1 MVTAGRLAAMLLLLS
16 LALAVVVP
24 VAAQEPCRS
33 RGTLDPAY
41 CDEDGDLVAD
51 PPRDP
56 RRWRSPGTLVF
67 TYAPVEDPA
76 IYEELFRPF
85 MDHLARATGR
95 RVVYYQVHSY
105 AAQVEAMRSGRL
117 HIGAFATGATGF
129 AVNLAGAVPFAQR
142 GSAEGPAGYA
152 VIVLVRR
159 DSPYQKLTDLKG
171 KKLAHA
177 TPSSHSGNIAPRV
190 LFPPLGLTPDTDYK
204 VVYSGGHD
212 KTVFG
217 VNSGDYDAGTVAST
231 VFERMVNRGTV
242 KGDAFRV
249 IYRSDLFPTAAFAHA
264 HDLHPELAGKIRQA
278 FEAYRYPPELRKAFE
293 GSDRFLPASYKKDW
307 HVVRLI
313 AEQAEG
319 GYTRGGL
326 DEMARREEAEAKKRA
341 DEAARKK
348 R

>member
-1 MVTAGRLAAMLLLLS
+1 MATPRMLVATLVVLLS
-16 LALAVVVP
+16 LALP
-24 VAAQEPCRS
+24 GVASSSAEACKS
-33 RGTLDPAY
+33 RGSLDQLY

-51 PPRDP
+51 PPKDP
-56 RRWRSPGTLVF
+56 KKLRNPGTLVF

-76 IYEELFRPF
+76 IYENLFRPF
-85 MDHLARATGR
+85 MEHLAKATGR

-105 AAQVEAMRSGRL
+105 AAQVEVMRSGRL

-142 GSAEGPAGYA
+142 GNAEGPAGYA
-152 VIVLVRR
+152 VIVLVRK
-159 DSPYQKLTDLKG
+159 DSPYQKLGDLKG
-171 KKLAHA
+171 KKFAHV

-204 VVYSGGHD
+204 VIYSGGHD

-217 VNSGDYDAGTVAST
+217 VNTGDYDAGTVAST

-242 KGDAFRV
+242 KAADFR
-249 IYRSDLFPTAAFAHA
+249 ILYRSDLFPTAAFSHA
-264 HDLHPELAGKIRQA
+264 HDLHPDLSKKIQEA
-278 FEAYRYPPELRKAFE
+278 FAEYRYTPELMKAFE
-293 GSDRFLPASYKKDW
+293 GSDRFLPATYKKDW
-307 HVVRLI
+307 QVVRII

-319 GYTRGGL
+319 GYTRSGL
-326 DEMARREEAEAKKRA
+326 DEMAKREEAEAKKRA
-341 DEAARKK
+341 EEAARKK

>member
-1 MVTAGRLAAMLLLLS
+1 MASPRMLVAILVLLS
-16 LALAVVVP
+16 LALP
-24 VAAQEPCRS
+24 GVASASAAEACKS
-33 RGTLDPAY
+33 RGTLDQAY

-51 PPRDP
+51 LPKDP
-56 RRWRSPGTLVF
+56 KKLRNPSTLVF

-76 IYEELFRPF
+76 IYEDLFRPF
-85 MDHLARATGR
+85 MEHLAKATGR
-95 RVVYYQVHSY
+95 RVVYFQVHAY

-142 GSAEGPAGYA
+142 GNAEGPAGYA
-152 VIVLVRR
+152 VIVLVRK

-171 KKLAHA
+171 KKFAHA

-204 VVYSGGHD
+204 VLYSGGHD

-217 VNSGDYDAGTVAST
+217 INTGDYDAGTVAST

-242 KGDAFRV
+242 KGADFRV
-249 IYRSDLFPTAAFAHA
+249 LYRSDLFPTAAFTHA
-264 HDLHPELAGKIRQA
+264 HDLHPDLAKKIREA
-278 FEAYRYPPELRKAFE
+278 FEEYRYPPELMKAFE

-307 HVVRLI
+307 NVVRLI

-319 GYTRGGL
+319 GYTRSGL
-326 DEMARREEAEAKKRA
+326 EELAKREEADAKKRA
-341 DEAARKK
+341 EEAARKK